1 LTFLFSHVTIVR
13 ITGAKMDK
21 TVWILTHEEDFE
33 IGKVCDI
40 LRDGCRREL
49 SQAIK
54 DIVDELA
61 FSTDN
66 RDYAVITIELR

>member
-1 LTFLFSHVTIVR
+1 
-13 ITGAKMDK
+13 MDK